1 MLRSVKQQGGT
12 VSSEA
17 VFLTVRGP
25 HLKRMVLVDLPG
37 VISVSGRGHQ
47 WEWVGSSVGVGG
59 VISGS
64 GQGHQ
69 RGVGGVIS
77 GSRWSHQCE

>member
-37 VISVSGRGHQ
+37 VISVSGR
-47 WEWVGSSVGVGG
+47 
-59 VISGS
+59 
-64 GQGHQ
+64 
-69 RGVGGVIS
+69 
-77 GSRWSHQCE
+77 SHQCKWAKSSV